1 MNKQIIYTRL
11 INTLLVSLFCLIF
24 YLLISNDI
32 KTREV
37 ILLMKELDAN
47 NVNQIFIKPHSN
59 IAYKSLSEKNIY
71 IQEKDKIIKI
81 IDFLKNANDAIE
93 NHPHSIWN
101 CILVLKLSDGRIFDC
116 HISCTDNNG
125 TLIYINS
132 NEDYGW
138 HYAVF
143 KNNKLKALL
152 ESIVVSTN

>member
-1 MNKQIIYTRL
+1 VL
-11 INTLLVSLFCLIF
+11 INKDCNGKEAIRV
-24 YLLISNDI
+24 
-32 KTREV
+32 
-37 ILLMKELDAN
+37 MKSLDAN
-47 NVNQIFIKPHSN
+47 SVSQIIIKPFSN
-59 IAYKSLSEKNIY
+59 RAYKSLSEKNIY